1 MRPLDLLAPQDRF
14 LRDAMQL
21 PRDLSQ
27 SGGGKSVGDP
37 PFQLCGSIDDLL
49 RLQFVR
55 PAGAGA
61 AAGAAVGASDVGG
74 IGLLTQSSFVIAGHA
89 VKRPIDLSHASR
101 NNRCAFSVVAAAI
114 SSFETP
120 RVSARQAAV
129 SLT

>member
-49 RLQFVR
+49 RLQF
-55 PAGAGA
+55 
-61 AAGAAVGASDVGG
+61 AVVGP
-74 IGLLTQSSFVIAGHA
+74 TC
-89 VKRPIDLSHASR
+89 RSR
-101 NNRCAFSVVAAAI
+101 CGGWSGRRR
-114 SSFETP
+114 E
-120 RVSARQAAV
+120 
-129 SLT
+129 